1 MTAAVLAPADH
12 GPSTPLRRRVRGR
25 VLGLLCVLYAL
36 AYVDRVNIS
45 TAAPSIK
52 HALGLSNTDFGLAV
66 SAFSLPYAF
75 LQLFGGWIGDRFG
88 PRRILIAVGIVCG
101 AATIATGF
109 AGGLASLVAA
119 RLALGMGEGAAFPTA
134 TRAMSTWLPADRR
147 GFGQGV
153 VHSASRLGNAVA
165 PLLVAGL
172 IGWWGWAGSFWL
184 VGAATLLWVVV
195 WFGYFRDRPE
205 AHHAVSEQ
213 ELAELSQPDRVAGRP
228 PWPVLIRRILP
239 VTGVDFCY
247 GWVLWVFLTWL
258 PSFFSDNYGLPLSS
272 FAFYTSLVLCAGV
285 VGDTAGGMLSDQ
297 LLRRTGDLR
306 LARRRNLVVGLSGAL
321 AWLVPLLVIHSL
333 SAVTVC
339 LAGSFFFLEL
349 TNAALWAIPM
359 DIAPGNAGAASGL
372 MNTGFGLAGVISPIV
387 FGFLL
392 DRSGWQLPFGLT
404 IALLAVGVVLATRVD
419 PRPVR

>member
-1 MTAAVLAPADH
+1 
-12 GPSTPLRRRVRGR
+12 
-25 VLGLLCVLYAL
+25 
-36 AYVDRVNIS
+36 
-45 TAAPSIK
+45 
-52 HALGLSNTDFGLAV
+52 
-66 SAFSLPYAF
+66 
-75 LQLFGGWIGDRFG
+75 
-88 PRRILIAVGIVCG
+88 
-101 AATIATGF
+101 
-109 AGGLASLVAA
+109 
-119 RLALGMGEGAAFPTA
+119 
-134 TRAMSTWLPADRR
+134 MSTWLPADRR

-172 IGWWGWAGSFWL
+172 IGWWGWSGSFWL
-184 VGAATLLWVVV
+184 VGVATLMWVPV
-195 WFGYFRDRPE
+195 WFGYFRDRPA
-205 AHHAVSEQ
+205 AHPAISDV
-213 ELAELSQPDRVAGRP
+213 ELKELTAAPTTAQRP
-228 PWPVLIRRILP
+228 PWRSLVRQILP

-272 FAFYTSLVLCAGV
+272 FALYTSLVLCAGV

-306 LARRRNLVVGLSGAL
+306 LARRRNLVVGLTGAL
-321 AWLVPLLVIHSL
+321 LWLAPLLVIHSL
-333 SAVTVC
+333 AAVTVC

-349 TNAALWAIPM
+349 TNAALWSIPM

-392 DRSGWQLPFGLT
+392 DHSGWQLPFGLSV
-404 IALLAVGVVLATRVD
+404 ALLAVGVVLATRVD
-419 PRPVR
+419 PGPVR